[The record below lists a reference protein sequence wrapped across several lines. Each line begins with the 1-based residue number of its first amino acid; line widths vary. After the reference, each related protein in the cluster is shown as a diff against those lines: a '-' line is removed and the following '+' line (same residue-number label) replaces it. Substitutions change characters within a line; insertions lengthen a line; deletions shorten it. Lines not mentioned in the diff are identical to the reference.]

1 MEPTQVSS
9 GAEPRSIGGRWR
21 LEFLDPGGDRVDA
34 SLRDEIPD
42 RSNVDGRARVE
53 DRSIAG
59 LPRLARG
66 FLDRVRAL
74 LLIVRR
80 VGHALV
86 KFALVSAA
94 LKALFL
100 HQLAASLHHLTMA
113 AAIAAE
119 RCIGR

>member
-9 GAEPRSIGGRWR
+9 GAEPRSIGPLR

-34 SLRDEIPD
+34 SPRDEIPD

-80 VGHALV
+80 
-86 KFALVSAA
+86 
-94 LKALFL
+94 
-100 HQLAASLHHLTMA
+100 T
-113 AAIAAE
+113 
-119 RCIGR
+119 C